1 MRFDRFRLSGNG
13 RAAGLKTGCNAV
25 PFQAH
30 YLAQELTKIEGVNL
44 VYGGEF
50 FHEFVTTLPKQDEV
64 LAALAKEGILG
75 GLPVKE
81 GVLWCVTEKPPKKHL
96 IRRLPL

>member
-13 RAAGLKTGCNAV
+13 RAAGLKQAATLCLSK
-25 PFQAH
+25 AH

-44 VYGGEF
+44 VYSGEF

-64 LAALAKEGILG
+64 LAALAKEGILAG
-75 GLPVKE
+75 
-81 GVLWCVTEKPPKKHL
+81 C
-96 IRRLPL
+96 RLKMVCCGA